1 MTNKIDICAIYTVTL
16 MNDCKLDIAGRAFFY
31 CYLRNPI
38 NRPQVKAYERKDGCW
53 YDVKF
58 NGVNQWTVYAISEE
72 DAIQARMDDLITLN
86 MADPSKLSA
95 VRSDFN
101 DRFEVIDA

>member
-1 MTNKIDICAIYTVTL
+1 MTNKIDICAAYTVTF
-16 MNDCKLDIAGRAFFY
+16 MNDCKQDIAGRAFLF
-31 CYLRNPI
+31 CYLRNPL
-38 NRPQVKAYERKDGCW
+38 NRPQVKAYERKEGCW
-53 YDVKF
+53 FDVKF

-72 DAIQARMDDLITLN
+72 DAIQARMNDLISLN

-95 VRSDFN
+95 VRSGFN